1 MRDRTVGGDADPE
14 VSEVSWGGVV
24 TNNSFLLS
32 CRMMAP
38 SGELCPVQREQRVK
52 LKYASITAIRVVIIG
67 NTSMPKE
74 NSDKIFC
81 KIAEFQPMLTIQF
94 YLN

>member
-14 VSEVSWGGVV
+14 VSEVSWGGVI

-32 CRMMAP
+32 CTMMAP

-52 LKYASITAIRVVIIG
+52 LKYASITAIRVVIVG
-67 NTSMPKE
+67 NTSMPKQ
-74 NSDKIFC
+74 NSDKKF
-81 KIAEFQPMLTIQF
+81 L
-94 YLN
+94 